1 MSMPIRLNKMNSNK
15 RNKLTPVLLA
25 VIIGLIVFA
34 CGQKKTE
41 EKKLLLPVIGPKT
54 LAANGDTIYHTIKDF
69 SLLNQY
75 KEIISQQTTQNK
87 IYAADFFFATC
98 QSICPVMTS
107 QLARVQQAE
116 KNNPDFLILSHTVNP
131 MHDTAEVL
139 MEYAGKYG
147 AIKNKWHFLT
157 GDKKAIYNLAKEDY
171 LVNALQD
178 DGTPEGFLH
187 SEAVLLI
194 DKERRIR
201 GIYDGTDSLQMNKL
215 ISDIS
220 ILKTE
225 MQSIQRNQ

>member
-1 MSMPIRLNKMNSNK
+1 MLIHLNKMNSNK
-15 RNKLTPVLLA
+15 RNRITSVILS
-25 VIIGLIVFA
+25 VIIGLFLFA
-34 CGQKKTE
+34 CGQKKAE
-41 EKKLLLPVIGPKT
+41 EKKLLLPVYGTKT
-54 LAANGDTIYHTIKDF
+54 VFPDGDTVYHTIKNF

-75 KEIISQQTTQNK
+75 KEMISQQTTQNK
-87 IYAADFFFATC
+87 IYVADFFFATC

-116 KNNPDFLILSHTVNP
+116 KDNADFLILSHTVNP

-157 GDKKAIYNLAKEDY
+157 GDKKAIYNLAKESY
-171 LVNALQD
+171 IVNALED
-178 DGTPEGFLH
+178 DGTAEGFIH

-194 DKERRIR
+194 DKQRRIR

-225 MQSIQRNQ
+225 Q

>member
-1 MSMPIRLNKMNSNK
+1 MPIRLNKMNSNK